1 MEILSRSSVRT
12 ISLYDLGENNTSG
25 DRRPRISRANIGVKR
40 DKGMSSD
47 QDAIHERV
55 GVGLAGAELS
65 ICLPHRA
72 GTIKPASSHLRQG

>member
-40 DKGMSSD
+40 DKGMSVD
-47 QDAIHERV
+47 QDAIHKREK
-55 GVGLAGAELS
+55 GLAWQEQSSLS
-65 ICLPHRA
+65 VFLI
-72 GTIKPASSHLRQG
+72 GQGP